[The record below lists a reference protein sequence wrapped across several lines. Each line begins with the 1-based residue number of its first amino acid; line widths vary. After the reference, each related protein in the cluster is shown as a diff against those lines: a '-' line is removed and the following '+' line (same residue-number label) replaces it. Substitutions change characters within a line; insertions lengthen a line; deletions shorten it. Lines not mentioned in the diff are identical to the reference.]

1 LWSDSA
7 GCSLAK
13 LLPHCNSVAA
23 VAVVVDSFVV
33 VTDRFESL
41 VLDYLVSEGDVAV
54 VEDVGVE
61 LQAEQYS

>member
-1 LWSDSA
+1 
-7 GCSLAK
+7 
-13 LLPHCNSVAA
+13 LPHCNSA
-23 VAVVVDSFVV
+23 VAVAVAADSFAV

-61 LQAEQYS
+61 LLAEQYS